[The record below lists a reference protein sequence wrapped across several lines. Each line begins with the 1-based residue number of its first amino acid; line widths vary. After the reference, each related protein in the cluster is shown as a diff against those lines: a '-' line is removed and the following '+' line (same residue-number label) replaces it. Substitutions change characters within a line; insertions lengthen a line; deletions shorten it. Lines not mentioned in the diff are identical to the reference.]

1 MPGKQR
7 VILIVL
13 AIAAAVVAIVVL
25 PSLGD
30 DKGDKKTA
38 VATITV
44 RDGKPVGGV
53 QRLTF
58 NKGETV
64 RFNVRSDVADEIHV
78 HGYDLK
84 KDVPAGGQVTMSFE
98 AKADGIYEAE
108 LEELGQ
114 QIAELRI
121 NP

>member
-1 MPGKQR
+1 MSGKQR

-30 DKGDKKTA
+30 DDADKSTA

-44 RDGKPVGGV
+44 RDAKPVGGIK
-53 QRLTF
+53 RLTF
-58 NKGETV
+58 KKGETV
-64 RFNVRSDVADEIHV
+64 KFNVTSDVADEIHV

-84 KDVPAGGQVTMSFE
+84 KDVPAGGQVTMSFK
-98 AKADGIYEAE
+98 AKADGIYEVE
-108 LEELGQ
+108 LENLAQ
-114 QIAELRI
+114 QIAELRV